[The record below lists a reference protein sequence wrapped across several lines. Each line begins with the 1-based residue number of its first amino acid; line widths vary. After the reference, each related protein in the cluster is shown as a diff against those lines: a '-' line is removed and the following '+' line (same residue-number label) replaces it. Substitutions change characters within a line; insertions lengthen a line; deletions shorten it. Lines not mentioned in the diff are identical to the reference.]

1 MASPLGRQWNQKED
15 LKGCLYLSCHPLLP
29 LHNKRIV
36 TSKLYGNHLFTYNYK
51 TAFKNDFFPKA
62 AQQKLDC
69 LKEL

>member
-1 MASPLGRQWNQKED
+1 MASPLERQWNQKED
-15 LKGCLYLSCHPLLP
+15 LKGCLYLSCHPLPP

>member
-1 MASPLGRQWNQKED
+1 MLISELPSFATTTQQKD
-15 LKGCLYLSCHPLLP
+15 S
-29 LHNKRIV
+29 